1 MKRTVF
7 AAACL
12 SLASLAPTAVV
23 SSAEVAPSSTR
34 GAAQVRF
41 GPLSQE
47 LQAAR
52 ECLSA
57 PGLRAARRDVFTCK
71 TLSSVPPRMFYGP
84 HVAVP
89 RRGTVTGTTTA
100 QWGAATALMG
110 TLMAPA
116 VIDRMKDF
124 VKAQDVPWPNK
135 SSSTA
140 RKNRRV
146 RYNVYQIWFTRHST
160 GKKDAWKYGITK
172 TSAGA
177 SRPRS
182 QLSACNGHV
191 VTVWQSC
198 KWKWLRTKVVG
209 WYRARAIEATYCARY
224 VAKKGKRPVGMRRC
238 L

>member
-1 MKRTVF
+1 MNRTVF

-12 SLASLAPTAVV
+12 SLASLVPSAVV
-23 SSAEVAPSSTR
+23 GSAQVAPSSAR

-47 LQAAR
+47 LQAR
-52 ECLSA
+52 ECLSG
-57 PGLRAARRDVFTCK
+57 PGMRASRRDVFTCK
-71 TLSSVPPRMFYGP
+71 SLSAAPPRFFYGP
-84 HVAVP
+84 YVAVP

-100 QWGAATALMG
+100 RWGAATAAMG

-124 VKAQDVPWPNK
+124 VQAQDVPWPNK
-135 SSSTA
+135 NSATS

-160 GKKDAWKYGITK
+160 GRKDAWKYGITK
-172 TSAGA
+172 TAAGS

-182 QLSACNGHV
+182 QISTCNGHV
-191 VTVWQSC
+191 ATIWQSC
-198 KWKWLRTKVVG
+198 KWKWMRAKVVG

-224 VAKKGKRPVGMRRC
+224 VAKKGKRPVGMKRC
-238 L
+238 V